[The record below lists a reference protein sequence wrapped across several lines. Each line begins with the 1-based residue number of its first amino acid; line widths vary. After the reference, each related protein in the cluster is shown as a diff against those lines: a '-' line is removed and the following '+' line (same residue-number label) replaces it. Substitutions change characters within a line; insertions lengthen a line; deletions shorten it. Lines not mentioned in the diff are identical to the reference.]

1 MPKNLKSIERVEEV
15 REELCECVRELN
27 ILLSRDKE
35 FYINVIVLF
44 LSIILARL
52 LAKRHLVDI
61 DRQVLFHLLH
71 WEIKGQHSTNSF
83 LETVSKELLHGD
95 CITRFLTGKSTPI
108 QPEVMKS
115 LTFRQ
120 VQTSLQFKKE
130 GQGHMMSSFAQAF
143 NKENQ
148 QMNLQ
153 FKPSLKNFKKQPLGA
168 GEQGNA
174 RMAPTFSNCL
184 KK

>member
-1 MPKNLKSIERVEEV
+1 
-15 REELCECVRELN
+15 
-27 ILLSRDKE
+27 
-35 FYINVIVLF
+35 
-44 LSIILARL
+44 
-52 LAKRHLVDI
+52 
-61 DRQVLFHLLH
+61 
-71 WEIKGQHSTNSF
+71 
-83 LETVSKELLHGD
+83 
-95 CITRFLTGKSTPI
+95 
-108 QPEVMKS
+108 MKS

-148 QMNLQ
+148 QLNLQ

-168 GEQGNA
+168 GDQGNA